1 MRLPGVSNPDV
12 PAISGVSLPHPHP
25 VVSNTTPLISLAGVG
40 LLDLLPNIY
49 GEIWIPEVVFAEYQT
64 GLVTHAGSPDLATLA
79 WLIVH
84 PVAPHP
90 DVSTSLDAGEAAA
103 LALALH
109 SSAQLVLL
117 DEQRARRE
125 ATRLGLPIA
134 GSLTL
139 LLEAKRR
146 GLLLLV
152 GPALDQMIAQGRRI
166 SVDLKAH
173 VLALAGE

>member
-1 MRLPGVSNPDV
+1 M
-12 PAISGVSLPHPHP
+12 
-25 VVSNTTPLISLAGVG
+25 
-40 LLDLLPNIY
+40 
-49 GEIWIPEVVFAEYQT
+49 
-64 GLVTHAGSPDLATLA
+64 GSPDLSTFA
-79 WLIVH
+79 WIEVH
-84 PVAPHP
+84 PVVPHP
-90 DVSTSLDAGEAAA
+90 DVSTNLDAGEAAA

-134 GSLTL
+134 GTLTV

-146 GLLLLV
+146 GILPLV
-152 GPALDQMIAQGRRI
+152 GPVLDQMIAQGRRI
-166 SVDLKAH
+166 SADLKAH